1 MKTIDTKIL
10 LGDCKDVLKS
20 IEENSIDLYQIAF
33 KDTIKVSF

>member
-20 IEENSIDLYQIAF
+20 IDENTIDLIVTSP
-33 KDTIKVSF
+33 KLMIILI